1 MHFRV
6 FFSCLHPKVHI
17 GHPLALPLTPANISQ
32 NQSKLHCNME
42 NKRINHIAKPF
53 EPVRQQTHFS
63 YLEPLSK
70 SLCIHGTASIP
81 RVCTRQCCVLTVVF
95 LAISSHQTTGFFS
108 PHLINAELMTPHRPE
123 NQAKNVKH
131 LKPLQLV
138 CSNCLWGTRT
148 CYKHRVKSKQW
159 KRLCALW
166 NAP

>member
-1 MHFRV
+1 M
-6 FFSCLHPKVHI
+6 
-17 GHPLALPLTPANISQ
+17 PLTPADISP

-42 NKRINHIAKPF
+42 NKRINHIAKLF
-53 EPVRQQTHFS
+53 EPVRPQTHFS

-81 RVCTRQCCVLTVVF
+81 RVCTRQCCVLTATMCSLLF
-95 LAISSHQTTGFFS
+95 PPIRPQAFFS

-148 CYKHRVKSKQW
+148 CNKHRVKSKQW